1 MNNDHTMI
9 NKIHDLESITQ
20 RYHSPPSSRSPVAL
34 GVKAEIS
41 RWVTVSSTSDI
52 MEDHDDINLLMQ
64 RTAESLANAIG
75 ADQVRLVFLIDAM
88 GTRSHIV
95 RYGGDQVEDQT
106 VTTSLDAILEAN
118 VHDQLPTGLGNLQT
132 CQRHPD
138 CTFYIATSDIL
149 QKHGLQTGLFVT
161 LARGETRL
169 AMFSGRSATGAV
181 YAESEARRVCE
192 LLDIAALAASQFA
205 AMHRIAQAKHQCESI
220 MDTLPQLVALID
232 KQGHVIRTNLTL
244 EQWNLGKVGAI
255 RGVSFHDMLHPSCND
270 WNCGLR
276 TLWDNLWQQFK
287 EGDPVQSEFHDDQLD
302 RDLHLTLTSPPKFR
316 YGQETGEQACASLV
330 LEDISRRAHAE
341 RMLNSYNEE
350 LEQRLQEKTLE
361 LSRANAELRVKMQEH
376 ISVAETLRESEQ
388 RYSCIVESTLT
399 GIYVIQNNQLV
410 FCNRRFSELFGYPH
424 EAILRLD
431 LKQLFPD
438 EEEQTLTDLLA
449 NSGNAD
455 PIFDEKVVRGL
466 NRNGETLW
474 LQRILTRVDCMGN
487 PMIMGNVIDITV
499 QKKMEEAL
507 RSSRDE
513 LQMISRRLIST
524 QEIERKRIAGEL
536 HDSIGQIIS
545 AVMICVENALS
556 EREENTPQ
564 YGETYLYKAIT
575 KLRTTMDEVRR
586 ISQDLRPA
594 MLDDLGLIA
603 TINWFCRDM
612 QSLLTQVKLRKQ
624 IEVVEEQIPV
634 DLKIVI
640 FRILQE
646 ALNNIV
652 KHARASNVYI
662 RLKKSDDTLEL
673 LIDDDGQGFAM
684 ESGVEAHRFG
694 LDSMMER
701 VRLSDGRCTIESAP
715 GTGTTLLALWETS
728 DDHTVT
734 D

>member
-1 MNNDHTMI
+1 MSSAP
-9 NKIHDLESITQ
+9 EITQ
-20 RYHSPPSSRSPVAL
+20 
-34 GVKAEIS
+34 
-41 RWVTVSSTSDI
+41 
-52 MEDHDDINLLMQ
+52 DHRHINPLLY
-64 RTAESLANAIG
+64 RTAERVADAFG
-75 ADQVRLVFLIDAM
+75 ADHVRLMFLDDTLGNRRHVVSYA
-88 GTRSHIV
+88 
-95 RYGGDQVEDQT
+95 GDQDEDQT
-106 VTTSLDAILEAN
+106 VSAALDTLLEST
-118 VHDQLPTGLGNLQT
+118 VHGELPAGLDIIQMSRKL
-132 CQRHPD
+132 PD
-138 CTFYIATSDIL
+138 CTVYIPSADLL
-149 QKHGLQTGLFVT
+149 QEHGLRTGLCVT
-161 LARGETRL
+161 LARREARL
-169 AMFSGRSATGAV
+169 ALFAGRSATGTV
-181 YAESEARRVCE
+181 YGESEAQRACE
-192 LLDIAALAASQFA
+192 ILDIAALAISEIA
-205 AMHRIAQAKHQCESI
+205 AMLRIVQVKHQCESI
-220 MDTLPQLVALID
+220 MDTLPQLVALLD
-232 KQGHVIRTNLTL
+232 AQGHVIRTNLTL
-244 EQWNLGKVGAI
+244 EQWNLGTVEAI
-255 RGVSFHDMLHPSCND
+255 RGVNLHDMLHPSCND

-701 VRLSDGRCTIESAP
+701 VRLSDGRFTIESAP